1 MDAAVALA
9 QMIKRDD
16 RVIHFNLYC
25 GNDLNLQPWLIGQ
38 QVIVMNVETI
48 TRIRRVPPGLVTL
61 AGALSLILVA
71 GPRSACADP
80 VSELAS
86 FSIFDKVDLAQLA
99 KSDVKT
105 SHGPPMRSP
114 RFLAVQSCYVAPGS
128 PAQQVEALGRWNPA
142 QHRELKVFLHS
153 DLPSNPG
160 PANFEKLKNAP
171 GNASVRSFVA
181 ATEKLSPE
189 LQISKEEA
197 KRFSAA
203 TGAGGGGVI
212 PPAVVAFWT
221 DVLTARTKSFVSGGM
236 AAQPPYD
243 HAGPSIRASDEV
255 NGLLREQGK
264 IRQQFSGLLGAT
276 GIGRGAGSLRS
287 ELYWELLDVDDHGV
301 VTLGAA
307 YNRGGAGGSYQTAD
321 VLYYASGG
329 YYVALTLHQL
339 WPVTIEG
346 KPSTLVWRGDM
357 ISAAALGS
365 LHGVER
371 LGSESVMMKNI
382 TKAVTL
388 FRRETGGR

>member
-1 MDAAVALA
+1 MKPK
-9 QMIKRDD
+9 M
-16 RVIHFNLYC
+16 
-25 GNDLNLQPWLIGQ
+25 LNLQRHFSVSACGLLLLLSIL
-38 QVIVMNVETI
+38 
-48 TRIRRVPPGLVTL
+48 RPGLTT
-61 AGALSLILVA
+61 AH
-71 GPRSACADP
+71 ADAI
-80 VSELAS
+80 SELAA

-105 SHGPPMRSP
+105 AHGPPMRNA

-128 PAQQVEALGRWNPA
+128 PPQQMEALRRWNPSKY
-142 QHRELKVFLHS
+142 RELKVFLHS
-153 DLPSNPG
+153 DLPSNPT

-171 GNASVRSFVA
+171 DNASVRSFVT
-181 ATEKLSPE
+181 ATQKLSPD
-189 LQISKEEA
+189 LQISKDEA

-212 PPAVVAFWT
+212 PQAVVAFWT

-243 HAGPSIRASDEV
+243 HAGPSVRASEEV

-276 GIGRGAGSLRS
+276 AIGRGAGSLPA
-287 ELYWELLDVDDHGV
+287 ELYWELLDANDHGV
-301 VTLGAA
+301 VTLGAS
-307 YNRGGAGGSYQTAD
+307 YSRGGAGGTYQYAD

-339 WPVTIEG
+339 WPVTVDG

-357 ISAAALGS
+357 ISSSELGS
-365 LHGVER
+365 LRGVER

-388 FRRETGGR
+388 FRRQTGGR

>member
-1 MDAAVALA
+1 M
-9 QMIKRDD
+9 
-16 RVIHFNLYC
+16 N
-25 GNDLNLQPWLIGQ
+25 GEP
-38 QVIVMNVETI
+38 IV
-48 TRIRRVPPGLVTL
+48 RIRCLPRGLVTL
-61 AGALSLILVA
+61 AGVLSLLSIA
-71 GPRSACADP
+71 GPRSAYADP

-105 SHGPPMRSP
+105 AHGTPMKNS

-128 PAQQVEALGRWNPA
+128 PAQQMEALRRWNPA
-142 QHRELKVFLHS
+142 KYRELKVFLHS
-153 DLPSNPG
+153 DLSSNPG

-171 GNASVRSFVA
+171 DNASVRSFVA
-181 ATEKLSPE
+181 ATQKLSPD
-189 LQISKEEA
+189 LQISKDEA
-197 KRFSAA
+197 KRFTAA
-203 TGAGGGGVI
+203 TGGSGGGVI
-212 PPAVVAFWT
+212 PPAAVAFWT
-221 DVLTARTKSFVSGGM
+221 DVLTGRTKSFVSGGM

-243 HAGPSIRASDEV
+243 HAGPSVRASEEV
-255 NGLLREQGK
+255 NGLLRDQGK

-276 GIGRGAGSLRS
+276 AIGRGAGSLPA
-287 ELYWELLDVDDHGV
+287 ELYWELLDADDHGV
-301 VTLGAA
+301 VTLGAS
-307 YNRGGAGGSYQTAD
+307 YSRGGAGGTYQSAD

-339 WPVTIEG
+339 WPVTVDG

-357 ISAAALGS
+357 ISSASLGS
-365 LHGVER
+365 LRGVER

>member
-1 MDAAVALA
+1 MGPKTLSF
-9 QMIKRDD
+9 Q
-16 RVIHFNLYC
+16 
-25 GNDLNLQPWLIGQ
+25 
-38 QVIVMNVETI
+38 
-48 TRIRRVPPGLVTL
+48 RRVSTGPCSLLVLVCLFGVGLTI
-61 AGALSLILVA
+61 A
-71 GPRSACADP
+71 RADA

-86 FSIFDKVDLAQLA
+86 FSVFDKVDLAQLA
-99 KSDVKT
+99 KSEVKT
-105 SHGPPMRSP
+105 AHGPPMRSP
-114 RFLAVQSCYVAPGS
+114 RFLAVQSCYVVPGS
-128 PAQQVEALGRWNPA
+128 PAQQMEALRRWNPA
-142 QHRELKVFLHS
+142 KYRELKVFLHS

-171 GNASVRSFVA
+171 DNASVRSFVT
-181 ATEKLSPE
+181 ATQKLSPD
-189 LQISKEEA
+189 LQISKDEA

-203 TGAGGGGVI
+203 TGGGVI

-221 DVLTARTKSFVSGGM
+221 DVLTVRTKSFVSGGM
-236 AAQPPYD
+236 AAEPPYD
-243 HAGPSIRASDEV
+243 HAGPSVRASDEV
-255 NGLLREQGK
+255 NGLLREQDK
-264 IRQQFSGLLGAT
+264 IRRQFSGLLGAT
-276 GIGRGAGSLRS
+276 AIGRGAGSLPA

-307 YNRGGAGGSYQTAD
+307 YSRSGAGGTYQTAD

-339 WPVTIEG
+339 WPVTVDG

-388 FRRETGGR
+388 FRRDSSGNR

>member
-1 MDAAVALA
+1 
-9 QMIKRDD
+9 
-16 RVIHFNLYC
+16 
-25 GNDLNLQPWLIGQ
+25 
-38 QVIVMNVETI
+38 MNVDI
-48 TRIRRVPPGLVTL
+48 ISRIRRLLPRVVVL
-61 AGALSLILVA
+61 AGIFSLLLIA
-71 GPRSACADP
+71 APRSACADP
-80 VSELAS
+80 LSELAS

-105 SHGPPMRSP
+105 AHGPPMKNS
-114 RFLAVQSCYVAPGS
+114 RFLAVQSCYIVPGS
-128 PAQQVEALGRWNPA
+128 PAQQMEALRRWNPSKF
-142 QHRELKVFLHS
+142 RELKVFLHS

-171 GNASVRSFVA
+171 DNASVRSFVA
-181 ATEKLSPE
+181 ATQKLSPE

-197 KRFSAA
+197 KRFSA
-203 TGAGGGGVI
+203 TAGGGGGGVM
-212 PPAVVAFWT
+212 PAGVVAFWT

-243 HAGPSIRASDEV
+243 HAGPAIRASDEV

-276 GIGRGAGSLRS
+276 AIGRGAGSLPA
-287 ELYWELLDVDDHGV
+287 ELYWELLDANDHGV
-301 VTLGAA
+301 VTLGAS
-307 YNRGGAGGSYQTAD
+307 YHRGGAGGSYQSAD

-339 WPVTIEG
+339 WPVTVDG
-346 KPSTLVWRGDM
+346 KASTLVWRGDM
-357 ISAAALGS
+357 ISSSELGS
-365 LHGVER
+365 LRGVER

-388 FRRETGGR
+388 FRRENGGR

>member
-1 MDAAVALA
+1 LAAL
-9 QMIKRDD
+9 
-16 RVIHFNLYC
+16 
-25 GNDLNLQPWLIGQ
+25 
-38 QVIVMNVETI
+38 
-48 TRIRRVPPGLVTL
+48 
-61 AGALSLILVA
+61 LSLILIT

-105 SHGPPMRSP
+105 AHGAPMKNP

-128 PAQQVEALGRWNPA
+128 PAQQMEALRRWNPA
-142 QHRELKVFLHS
+142 KYRELKVFLHS

-160 PANFEKLKNAP
+160 PGNFEKLKDAP

-181 ATEKLSPE
+181 ATQKLSPQ
-189 LQISKEEA
+189 LQVSKEEA

-203 TGAGGGGVI
+203 AGAGGGGVM

-236 AAQPPYD
+236 TAEPPYD
-243 HAGPSIRASDEV
+243 HAGPSVRASDEV

-276 GIGRGAGSLRS
+276 AIGRGAGSLPA
-287 ELYWELLDVDDHGV
+287 ELYWELLDANDQGV
-301 VTLGAA
+301 VTLGAS
-307 YNRGGAGGSYQTAD
+307 YSRSGAGGTYQAAD

-339 WPVTIEG
+339 WPVTVEG

-357 ISAAALGS
+357 ISSAALAD

-371 LGSESVMMKNI
+371 LGSESAMMKDI
-382 TKAVTL
+382 TRAITL
-388 FRRETGGR
+388 FRKDTSR

>member
-1 MDAAVALA
+1 
-9 QMIKRDD
+9 
-16 RVIHFNLYC
+16 
-25 GNDLNLQPWLIGQ
+25 
-38 QVIVMNVETI
+38 MNVET
-48 TRIRRVPPGLVTL
+48 TSGIRYLPQDLVAL
-61 AGALSLILVA
+61 AGVLSLMLIA
-71 GPRSACADP
+71 GLRSACADP

-105 SHGPPMRSP
+105 AHAPPMKNS
-114 RFLAVQSCYVAPGS
+114 RFLAVQSCYVVPGS
-128 PAQQVEALGRWNPA
+128 PAQQMEALRRWNPSKY
-142 QHRELKVFLHS
+142 RELKVFLHS

-171 GNASVRSFVA
+171 DNASVRSFVA
-181 ATEKLSPE
+181 ATQKLSPE

-203 TGAGGGGVI
+203 TGGGGVM
-212 PPAVVAFWT
+212 PATVVAFWT
-221 DVLTARTKSFVSGGM
+221 DVLTGRTRTFVSGGM
-236 AAQPPYD
+236 AAQAPYD
-243 HAGPSIRASDEV
+243 HAGPAIRASDEV

-276 GIGRGAGSLRS
+276 GIGRGAGSLPA
-287 ELYWELLDVDDHGV
+287 ELYWELLDANDHAV
-301 VTLGAA
+301 VTLGAS
-307 YNRGGAGGSYQTAD
+307 YSRGGAGGTYQSAD

-339 WPVTIEG
+339 WPVTVNG

-357 ISAAALGS
+357 ISSPELGS

>member
-1 MDAAVALA
+1 
-9 QMIKRDD
+9 
-16 RVIHFNLYC
+16 
-25 GNDLNLQPWLIGQ
+25 
-38 QVIVMNVETI
+38 MNVEI
-48 TRIRRVPPGLVTL
+48 IVRVRCLPPGLVAL
-61 AGALSLILVA
+61 AGVLSLILIA

-105 SHGPPMRSP
+105 AHGPPMKNS

-128 PAQQVEALGRWNPA
+128 PAQQMEALRRWNPA

-160 PANFEKLKNAP
+160 PANFERLKDAP

-181 ATEKLSPE
+181 ATQKLSPD

-236 AAQPPYD
+236 AAEPPYD
-243 HAGPSIRASDEV
+243 HAGPSVRASDEV

-264 IRQQFSGLLGAT
+264 IRNQFSGFLGAT
-276 GIGRGAGSLRS
+276 GIGRGGGSLPA
-287 ELYWELLDVDDHGV
+287 ELYWELLDANDQGV
-301 VTLGAA
+301 VTLGAS
-307 YNRGGAGGSYQTAD
+307 YSRSGAGGTYQAAD

-339 WPVTIEG
+339 WPVTVEG

-357 ISAAALGS
+357 ISSAELGS
-365 LHGVER
+365 LRGVER
-371 LGSESVMMKNI
+371 LGSESLMMKNI
-382 TKAVTL
+382 TKAVTA